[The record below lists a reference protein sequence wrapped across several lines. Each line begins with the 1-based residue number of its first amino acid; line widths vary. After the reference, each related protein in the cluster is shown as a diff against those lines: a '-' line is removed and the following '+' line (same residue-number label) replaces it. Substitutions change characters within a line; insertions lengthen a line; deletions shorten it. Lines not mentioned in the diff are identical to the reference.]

1 MSTAVAKT
9 DVPQSKTLDQYAKA
23 INAAH
28 GKSIE
33 MLFEIAANLKAAHSE
48 LAQLGGNHEGQFI
61 AWVEANCSFSRMT
74 AHRYLSVLEAFAE
87 HQCNTVLHC
96 FDPTA
101 LYYLSRDT
109 TPEDAIEDAI
119 KAAEA
124 GERVTLSKAKDIVAE
139 YTVDAESSPVE
150 DEPEEWDLFPCIK
163 KLNGYVLKV
172 YRHWPKED
180 IAAMVGK
187 LRSVA
192 DEIEAGRYQ
201 GGEFIDDDV
210 D

>member
-9 DVPQSKTLDQYAKA
+9 DVPQSKTLDHYAKA
-23 INAAH
+23 IKSAQIKCVESLVAIGLNLQLAH
-28 GKSIE
+28 D
-33 MLFEIAANLKAAHSE
+33 E
-48 LAQLGGNHEGQFI
+48 LASHGDGTFI
-61 AWVEANCSFSRMT
+61 RWVDDQCGFTRMSAHNYMALAEVFGKRDCKSLLQT
-74 AHRYLSVLEAFAE
+74 ATAE
-87 HQCNTVLHC
+87 
-96 FDPTA
+96 A
-101 LYYLSRDT
+101 LYYLARNT

-139 YTVDAESSPVE
+139 YTVDAESSPVD